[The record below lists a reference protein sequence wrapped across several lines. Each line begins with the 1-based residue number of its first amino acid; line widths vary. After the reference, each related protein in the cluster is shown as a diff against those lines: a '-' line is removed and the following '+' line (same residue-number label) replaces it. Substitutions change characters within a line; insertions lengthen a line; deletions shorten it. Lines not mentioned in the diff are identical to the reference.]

1 MAYLD
6 GGFHALATGRG
17 FSGGHNRESRWGA
30 HVRTT
35 TTGLSVLHA
44 TASPFH
50 IMRAVERTNAK
61 LSACVRTCTDNG
73 QRSEGGVPEQAGV
86 DRAYM
91 PDSETSQLCQFV
103 AQHRVAV
110 DRECRRGR
118 DRRD

>member
-1 MAYLD
+1 MAGSMLSLWE
-6 GGFHALATGRG
+6 GVSAGVH
-17 FSGGHNRESRWGA
+17 RESKWGA

-61 LSACVRTCTDNG
+61 LSAWVRTCPNNG
-73 QRSEGGVPEQAGV
+73 QRSEGDVPEQAGV

-91 PDSETSQLCQFV
+91 PDSETSELCQFV

-110 DRECRRGR
+110 DRERRRGR
-118 DRRD
+118 D